1 MKSTF
6 FRLSLRAVV
15 PVQATLLAAL
25 LLTGGKPAFAQEK
38 KPLTFGELQTIRV
51 MAGGTVGEALGS
63 VLPKGHLGILAN
75 RSAICS
81 VLAGGVGSGFL
92 RAKPSGMLTFE
103 SVREVN
109 DVPVAVERVLA
120 TDALYLAFGGE
131 WKREDNMATLEKTLE
146 ELALHNYKGTIVFHL
161 TTWAQRQP
169 HDIAAR
175 NPRVAAY
182 LRGADLRTGTL
193 NLDAKEATLQQV
205 RLDGAEW
212 KLTPVA
218 KAALRD
224 DLVALFRRQ

>member
-1 MKSTF
+1 MKFSANGRPARF
-6 FRLSLRAVV
+6 LHSVHAAVLS
-15 PVQATLLAAL
+15 AL
-25 LLTGGKPAFAQEK
+25 LLTGGNTVGAQEK

-51 MAGGTVGEALGS
+51 MAGGTVGEALGAT
-63 VLPKGHLGILAN
+63 LPKPHLGILAN

-92 RAKPSGMLTFE
+92 RAKPTGMLTFE
-103 SVREVN
+103 SVRDVN
-109 DVPVAVERVLA
+109 DVATAVERVLPS
-120 TDALYLAFGGE
+120 DAVYLAFGGE
-131 WKREDNMATLEKTLE
+131 WKREDNVAMLEKTLE
-146 ELALHNYKGTIVFHL
+146 ELALHNYKGTIVFHV

-182 LRGADLRTGTL
+182 LRSADLRTGTL

-212 KLTPVA
+212 KLTPLA
-218 KAALRD
+218 KVALRD